1 MEMKKICLM
10 LILALMFI
18 LGISVNAEAG
28 YTPGINSY
36 TDSMTDGA
44 KTAFIYKGTT
54 ESDITPESL
63 YYIDQSND
71 AVGFSNLEML
81 MKLDAPAGEYTVVVE
96 GGATKKFTISKAEA
110 FVSGATEPE
119 FLGAEQK
126 SDGSYSVAYGFK
138 ASLVLSDVSSLTMV
152 MGDTA
157 YLTDLFGKN
166 SIIAWNNLEVYTDEN
181 GNIMFAIQID
191 GVDADYITT
200 DEAGNITP
208 EFSLYVK

>member
-1 MEMKKICLM
+1 MKKIYLS
-10 LILALMFI
+10 LILALIFI
-18 LGISVNAEAG
+18 LGISVNAEEG
-28 YTPGINSY
+28 YTPGANTY
-36 TDSMTDGA
+36 TDSMTDSA
-44 KTAFIYKGTT
+44 KTVIIYKGTA
-54 ESDITPESL
+54 ESDITSESL
-63 YYIDQSND
+63 YYIDQCD
-71 AVGFSNLEML
+71 EAEGFSNLEML

-152 MGDTA
+152 MGDKA
-157 YLTDLFGKN
+157 YSTDLFGKD

>member
-1 MEMKKICLM
+1 MKKIYLS
-10 LILALMFI
+10 LILALIFI
-18 LGISVNAEAG
+18 LGISVNAEEG
-28 YTPGINSY
+28 YTPGANTY
-36 TDSMTDGA
+36 TDSMTDSA
-44 KTAFIYKGTT
+44 KTVIIYKGTA
-54 ESDITPESL
+54 ESDITSESL
-63 YYIDQSND
+63 YYIDQCD
-71 AVGFSNLEML
+71 EAEGFSNLEML

-152 MGDTA
+152 MGDKA
-157 YLTDLFGKN
+157 YSTKLFGAD
-166 SIIAWNNLEVYTDEN
+166 SIINWGNLNVYPDEN

-191 GVDADYITT
+191 GVDAKHITEETGTPDFELYI
-200 DEAGNITP
+200 
-208 EFSLYVK
+208 K

>member
-1 MEMKKICLM
+1 MKMKKLYLVLTVILM
-10 LILALMFI
+10 
-18 LGISVNAEAG
+18 SVFGMTINGEAG
-28 YTPGINSY
+28 YNPSLNSY
-36 TDSMTDGA
+36 TNSITEGA
-44 KTAFIYKGTT
+44 KTVFIYKGS
-54 ESDITPESL
+54 EQSDITKENV
-63 YYIDQSND
+63 YYVDQTNFTE
-71 AVGFSNLEML
+71 GFSNLEMM
-81 MKLDAPAGEYTVVVE
+81 MKIGAPAGEYTVVVE

-152 MGDTA
+152 MGDAA
-157 YLTDLFGKN
+157 YSTDLFGEN
-166 SIIAWNNLEVYTDEN
+166 SIINWGKLNVYPDEN

-191 GVDADYITT
+191 GVDVDYITT